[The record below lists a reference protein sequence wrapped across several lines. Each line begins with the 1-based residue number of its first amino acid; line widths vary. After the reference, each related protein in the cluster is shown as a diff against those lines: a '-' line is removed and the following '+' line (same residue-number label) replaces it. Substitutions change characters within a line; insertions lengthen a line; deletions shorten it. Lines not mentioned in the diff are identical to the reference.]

1 MAKGMKRKSGV
12 RPGRKREEPVASAAG
27 APLID
32 RVAGVYITTIAF
44 LTGASVMIVELAA
57 SRVLSPYFGNTL
69 YTWTALIGVIM
80 VALSA
85 GYYAGGRLADR
96 RPTLTVLLHLVS
108 AAAAFVILVPI
119 LALKV
124 TASLAPEGRQPDIL
138 WGPLLAALL
147 LFAVPGILLGSVSPF
162 AIKLLSLRTENAR
175 VGTSAGTVSG
185 LSTVGSVLGTFG
197 AGFVLIPSLGIR
209 TIFIVVG
216 AVLFAAAALGYAGLI
231 GARYRSLPAAALALV
246 AGVFLAAVAESS
258 EDPRGP
264 NVVYRA
270 DTFYHRIEVEQ
281 IEPMPG
287 RTITSIFMD
296 RAPEGA
302 QLENGGELVFDY
314 TTYYR
319 LESLFVPDL
328 RRAAFLG
335 GGAYSMPEALANDHP
350 EAVVDVVEIDP
361 MVERLGRRFFY
372 LDEYRGRVR
381 PVVGDGRTFL
391 LGARE
396 RFDLI
401 FGDAYR
407 GQQNVPSHMIT
418 REFFELTRRRLD
430 DDGIF
435 MMNLISA
442 INGPMSRLFASVS
455 ATLREVYPELYV
467 FAVDA
472 PFPTRPQNL
481 ILVAP
486 ARGRGLTESA
496 LRDRAGDDED
506 LLSMVENLVPGELHG
521 TSGATVLTDD
531 YNPVEYIIARQLKQL
546 RRSGF

>member
-1 MAKGMKRKSGV
+1 MAKGMKRKSGI
-12 RPGRKREEPVASAAG
+12 RPGRKHDEQVASRAG
-27 APLID
+27 EPLID
-32 RVAGVYITTIAF
+32 RVAGVYISTIAF

-80 VALSA
+80 IALSA

-96 RPTLTVLLHLVS
+96 RPTLVTLLHLVS
-108 AAAAFVILVPI
+108 IAAAFVILVPV

-124 TASLAPEGRQPDIL
+124 AASLAPEGHPPDIL
-138 WGPLLAALL
+138 WGPLVAALL

-162 AIKLLSLRTENAR
+162 AIKLLSLRSENAR

-185 LSTVGSVLGTFG
+185 LSTAGSVLGTFG

-216 AVLFAAAALGYAGLI
+216 VVLLLVAALGYAGLM
-231 GARYRSLPAAALALV
+231 GSRHRSIPAAVLV
-246 AGVFLAAVAESS
+246 LIAGVFLAAVAESS
-258 EDPRGP
+258 EDPREP
-264 NVVYRA
+264 NVVFRT
-270 DTFYHRIEVEQ
+270 DTFYHRIDVERFEVANGQTVTQ
-281 IEPMPG
+281 IL
-287 RTITSIFMD
+287 MD

-302 QLENGGELVFDY
+302 QLENGGDLVYDY
-314 TTYYR
+314 THYYQ
-319 LESLFVPDL
+319 LERIFVPNL

-350 EAVVDVVEIDP
+350 GAAIDVVEIDP
-361 MVERLGRRFFY
+361 MVERLGRRFYY

-381 PVVGDGRTFL
+381 PVVGDGRMFL
-391 LGARE
+391 LGARQ
-396 RFDLI
+396 RYDLI

-418 REFFELTRRRLD
+418 REFFELTKRRLN
-430 DDGIF
+430 DDGVF

-442 INGPMSRLFASVS
+442 VNGPMSKLFASVS
-455 ATLREVYPELYV
+455 ATLLEVYPELYV
-467 FAVDA
+467 FAIDA

-486 ARGRGLTESA
+486 ARRRGYDENA
-496 LRDRAGDDED
+496 LAERAGDDED
-506 LLSMVENLVPGELHG
+506 TRLMIQNFVPSAFRG

-531 YNPVEYIIARQLKQL
+531 HNPVEYIIARQLKQL
-546 RRSGF
+546 RRSGY